1 MNNVANAFALA
12 ALIASAYLL
21 MGRAA
26 RLPAIFATAAAG
38 LEVLMA
44 YGVVHL
50 SVSRFPISLVLGL
63 VLLVAGVLAY
73 LRVSAKGAVSA
84 ATIAV
89 LVGAVQVL
97 RGLKA
102 F

>member
-1 MNNVANAFALA
+1 MGNLGNALALA
-12 ALIASAYLL
+12 ALAASAFLL
-21 MGRAA
+21 LGSAA
-26 RLPAIFATAAAG
+26 RVPAVFATLAAG

-44 YGVVHL
+44 YGLLHL
-50 SVSRFPISLVLGL
+50 SSSRFPISLILGA

-73 LRVSAKGAVSA
+73 LRVHAKAAISA

-89 LVGAVQVL
+89 LVGIIQVL
-97 RGLKA
+97 RGFRA

>member
-1 MNNVANAFALA
+1 MNTVANAFALA
-12 ALIASAYLL
+12 ALVASGFLL
-21 MGRAA
+21 LGPAA
-26 RLPAIFATAAAG
+26 RVPAIFATAAAG

-44 YGVVHL
+44 YGVVRL
-50 SVSRFPISLVLGL
+50 SISGFPVSLVLAA
-63 VLLVAGVLAY
+63 VLLVAGVVAY

-89 LVGAVQVL
+89 LVGIVQVL
-97 RGLKA
+97 RGLRA

>member
-1 MNNVANAFALA
+1 MSSLGNALALA
-12 ALIASAYLL
+12 ALVASGFLL
-21 MGRAA
+21 LAPPA
-26 RLPAIFATAAAG
+26 RVPAIFATVAAG

-44 YGVVHL
+44 YGLLHL
-50 SVSRFPISLVLGL
+50 SSSRVPIGLILGA

-73 LRVSAKGAVSA
+73 LRVHAKAAVSA

-89 LVGAVQVL
+89 LVGIIQVL
-97 RGLKA
+97 RGFKA

>member
-1 MNNVANAFALA
+1 MSSLGNALALA
-12 ALIASAYLL
+12 ALIASIYLL
-21 MGRAA
+21 LSSAA
-26 RLPAIFATAAAG
+26 RVPAIFATAAAG

-50 SVSRFPISLVLGL
+50 AVSGHSISLILGA
-63 VLLVAGVLAY
+63 VLLVAGVIAY
-73 LRVSAKGAVSA
+73 LRVSARGAVSA